1 MEIKSLFD
9 PVAKQE
15 ILDRIELLTPD
26 TQRVW
31 GKMDVA
37 QMMAHLQKPIGVALG
52 THEVKGNFIRRLIL
66 PLFKKMLYDE
76 KPYKRSLPTDKTFI
90 ITDPRI
96 FEQEKKILMD
106 MIHQFTPQN
115 MATEVH
121 PVFGRMTKENWSK
134 AMWKHADHHLKQFGV

>member
-9 PVAKQE
+9 PVAKQQ
-15 ILDRIELLTPD
+15 ILDRIESLTPE

-52 THEVKGNFIRRLIL
+52 THEVKGNFMMRLIM
-66 PLFKKMLYDE
+66 PFFKKMLYDE

-96 FEQEKKILMD
+96 FEQEKKILVD
-106 MIHQFTPQN
+106 MIQQFTPQN
-115 MATEVH
+115 MAREVH

>member
-9 PVAKQE
+9 PVAKQQ

>member
-9 PVAKQE
+9 PVAKQQ
-15 ILDRIELLTPD
+15 ILDRIELLTPE

-37 QMMAHLQKPIGVALG
+37 QMLTHLQKPIGVALG
-52 THEVKGNFIRRLIL
+52 THEVKGNLMMRLIM
-66 PLFKKMLYDE
+66 PFFKKMLYDE

-90 ITDPRI
+90 ITDHRI